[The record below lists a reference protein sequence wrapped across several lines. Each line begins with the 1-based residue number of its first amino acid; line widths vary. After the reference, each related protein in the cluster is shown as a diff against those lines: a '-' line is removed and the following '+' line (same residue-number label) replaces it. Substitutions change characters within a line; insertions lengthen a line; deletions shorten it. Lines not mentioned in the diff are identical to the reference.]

1 MRAISLICPKLN
13 SLITWSQNRGI
24 NLCFHCPK
32 HICSQHLTQQ
42 VQHSSHLLLWN
53 DPYIAESN
61 FIEGMTSRWTWGG
74 DGLLSW
80 FCTSAGL
87 GIARAWGGKAVQN
100 NGAEMVVLEGNGEKI
115 VASEKQSISLS
126 LFWQW
131 IIQLIL
137 PWAAGELQFSPL
149 WLCE

>member
-1 MRAISLICPKLN
+1 MDYCHGSA
-13 SLITWSQNRGI
+13 
-24 NLCFHCPK
+24 
-32 HICSQHLTQQ
+32 
-42 VQHSSHLLLWN
+42 LLQAWALQ
-53 DPYIAESN
+53 DP
-61 FIEGMTSRWTWGG
+61 EGK
-74 DGLLSW
+74 
-80 FCTSAGL
+80 
-87 GIARAWGGKAVQN
+87 KAVQN

-126 LFWQW
+126 PLWQW